1 MLGTKTAL
9 PLQLPCFGS
18 WETRVD
24 MMAEPCFMSDT
35 AMSMVKAEWVCTNFR
50 PHGECSE
57 LRPLCWLQP
66 YRFLWSRTLLVFKS
80 LFVCWDFDRGA
91 LCFEICE
98 CWKRGFTIKRN
109 YPEALSVSRLSLS
122 VCVTL
127 PCSTA
132 CMTDVFGGDPAAS
145 EIKRQTCSRHEF
157 QTYLKTRIVNNEQL
171 LSADNTVILLMWRD
185 QLKKKVHAHNW

>member
-24 MMAEPCFMSDT
+24 VMAEPCFMSDT
-35 AMSMVKAEWVCTNFR
+35 AMSMIKAEWICTNFR
-50 PHGECSE
+50 HHGECSE

-98 CWKRGFTIKRN
+98 CWKRDFTIKRN

-145 EIKRQTCSRHEF
+145 EIKIKRQTCSRHEF

-171 LSADNTVILLMWRD
+171 L
-185 QLKKKVHAHNW
+185 